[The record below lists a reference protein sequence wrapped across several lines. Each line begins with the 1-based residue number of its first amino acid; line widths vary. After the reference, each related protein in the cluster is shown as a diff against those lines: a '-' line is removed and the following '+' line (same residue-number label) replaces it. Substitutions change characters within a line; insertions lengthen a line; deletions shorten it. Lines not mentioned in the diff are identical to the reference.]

1 MRPRILDVEQA
12 AARTRLLHEQGKPV
26 VLAGGCFDVL
36 HAGHVRFLEK
46 ARAEG
51 DALFVMLE
59 CDRALRRRKGPQR
72 PINRYAE
79 RASVLAALRP
89 VDAVVLLP
97 CIADNDGSDEIV
109 RAISPDVIAA
119 TAGDPGQEHK
129 ERQARLAGARLAFV
143 TARIGNLS
151 STHIIQA
158 LERRTKAGCSGGAW
172 RD

>member
-109 RAISPDVIAA
+109 RAI
-119 TAGDPGQEHK
+119 
-129 ERQARLAGARLAFV
+129 RL
-143 TARIGNLS
+143 
-151 STHIIQA
+151 
-158 LERRTKAGCSGGAW
+158 
-172 RD
+172 